1 MKAIVIDDHRLFV
14 DVIKALLERMGF
26 EVIAIARSAEEAR
39 SLSGGAPDLIL
50 VDVGLPDQS
59 GLVLGRTLLDTFPDA
74 KVLAL
79 TALDDPRAVEE
90 AARSGFHGYL
100 LKDQPVTQF
109 SEAIRSALE
118 GEHVFPRR
126 FVSTS
131 DARALHDDS
140 QLFADQL
147 TPREREVLALLVEG
161 ASGQMVARRLGISSN
176 TVRTHVQSILA
187 KLQVHSRLE
196 AVAFAVRHGVVE
208 VPRASRAG

>member
-26 EVIAIARSAEEAR
+26 DVIAIARSAEEALA
-39 SLSGGAPDLIL
+39 LSASSPDLVL

-59 GLVLGRTLLDTFPDA
+59 GLVLGRTLLAIFPGA

-109 SEAIRSALE
+109 SESIRAALE
-118 GEHVFPRR
+118 GEFVFPRR
-126 FVSTS
+126 FVSTNETRG
-131 DARALHDDS
+131 AHDES

-196 AVAFAVRHGVVE
+196 AVAFAVRHGVIE
-208 VPRASRAG
+208 VPRATRAG

>member
-1 MKAIVIDDHRLFV
+1 VKAIVIDDHRLFV

-26 EVIAIARSAEEAR
+26 EVIAVASSAEEALA
-39 SLSGGAPDLIL
+39 LSGAEPDLVL

-59 GLVLGRTLLDTFPDA
+59 GLVLGSTLLDLFPGA
-74 KVLAL
+74 KILAL

-109 SEAIRSALE
+109 SESIRAVLE
-118 GEHVFPRR
+118 GQHVFPRR
-126 FVSTS
+126 FVTSS
-131 DARALHDDS
+131 DARGPVDGS
-140 QLFADQL
+140 RLFADQL

-161 ASGQMVARRLGISSN
+161 ASGQTVARRLGISSN

>member
-1 MKAIVIDDHRLFV
+1 MKAIVVDDHRLFV

-26 EVIAIARSAEEAR
+26 DVVAIASSAEEALA
-39 SLSGGAPDLIL
+39 LSGYTPDLVL

-59 GLVLGRTLLDTFPDA
+59 GLVLGRALLDAFPGA

-109 SEAIRSALE
+109 SESIRSSLE
-118 GEHVFPRR
+118 GEFVFPRR
-126 FVSTS
+126 FVSPS
-131 DARALHDDS
+131 DARASRDDS
-140 QLFADQL
+140 RLFADQL
-147 TPREREVLALLVEG
+147 TPREREVLSLLVEG
-161 ASGQMVARRLGISSN
+161 ASGQIVARRLGISSN

-196 AVAFAVRHGVVE
+196 AVAFAVRHGVVD

>member
-26 EVIAIARSAEEAR
+26 EVIAIASSAEEA
-39 SLSGGAPDLIL
+39 LALAGAKPDLVL

-59 GLVLGRTLLDTFPDA
+59 GLVLGRTLLDIFPGA

-109 SEAIRSALE
+109 SESIRSVLE
-118 GEHVFPRR
+118 GEYVFPRR
-126 FVSTS
+126 FVAPS
-131 DARALHDDS
+131 DARGSHDDS
-140 QLFADQL
+140 RLFADQL

-161 ASGQMVARRLGISSN
+161 ASGQIVARRLGISSN

-196 AVAFAVRHGVVE
+196 AVAFAVRHGVIE